1 MLGVGLDRPGHTR
14 ANSIG
19 RGRLTDRIRI
29 RKASSLP
36 ALRNARAAFFR
47 SYFVTSHGK
56 GSHADEASSPP
67 NDGRQ
72 KGGRDEEERLLAKVS
87 IRHEDGMP

>member
-1 MLGVGLDRPGHTR
+1 
-14 ANSIG
+14 
-19 RGRLTDRIRI
+19 
-29 RKASSLP
+29 
-36 ALRNARAAFFR
+36 
-47 SYFVTSHGK
+47 VTSHGK